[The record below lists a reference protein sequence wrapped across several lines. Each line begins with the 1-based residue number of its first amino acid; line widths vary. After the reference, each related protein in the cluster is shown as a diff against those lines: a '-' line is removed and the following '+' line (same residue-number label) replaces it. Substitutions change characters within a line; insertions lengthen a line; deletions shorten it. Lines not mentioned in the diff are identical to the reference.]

1 MKCERC
7 GTEMVED
14 HSIDDYGRYWHM
26 LRCPKCG
33 LEYRDE

>member
-14 HSIDDYGRYWHM
+14 HSIDDYGNYWNM

-33 LEYRDE
+33 LTYSDE